1 MKIHLNVGNMERR
14 IRFGLGL
21 FLLILVYTGVM
32 KGVFAIGLIA
42 VGVIALMTGLFG
54 YCPIYHLTGVDTV
67 HKETGGGTGKAQR

>member
-54 YCPIYHLTGVDTV
+54 YCPIYHLTGVDTGR
-67 HKETGGGTGKAQR
+67 KETDGRAGKVR